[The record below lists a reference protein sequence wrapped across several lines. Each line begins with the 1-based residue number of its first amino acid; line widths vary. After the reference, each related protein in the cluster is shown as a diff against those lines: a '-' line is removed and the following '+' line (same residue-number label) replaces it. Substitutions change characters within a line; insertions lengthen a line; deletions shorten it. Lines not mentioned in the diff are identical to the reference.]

1 MGRYTGPKCRKC
13 KRLKMK
19 LYLKGDRCYSDKCP
33 IEGVRYV
40 NPPGE
45 RPKRWFPRESPYGT
59 QLHEKQRVK
68 YIYGLRERQFKN
80 LFLKATKAEGV
91 TGEILLRL
99 LEKRLDNVV
108 YRLGL
113 VMSRVEARQAI
124 THGHIEVNGKKVNIP
139 SYETSVGNVISVRE
153 KSKGIPLFSESLAH
167 EIEVK
172 DWLTIDR
179 DKLEGKVIKE
189 PGREDI
195 EYSIKENLIVELYSK

>member
-1 MGRYTGPKCRKC
+1 MGRYIGPKCRKC

-45 RPKRWFPRESPYGT
+45 RPKRWFARESPYGT

-113 VMSRVEARQAI
+113 VMSRVEARQVI